1 MSASAALP
9 PNAFIGAADAPTD
22 ASLAAAL
29 GPAKAVWDSLIDSLT
44 ADGLIDTREWKS
56 YSRKTGWAL
65 RLARG
70 KRTVV
75 WLSPCDRRIR
85 VAFILGDKALAAAR
99 ASDLPARVLALFDD
113 APKYPEGTGIHL
125 HLTSA
130 KDLPAI
136 RKLARI
142 KLDN

>member
-1 MSASAALP
+1 MSATAVLP
-9 PNAFIGAADAPTD
+9 PNAFIGAIAAPTD
-22 ASLAAAL
+22 ADLAAAL
-29 GPAKAVWDSLIDSLT
+29 GPVKPVWDALIAAVVAET
-44 ADGLIDTREWKS
+44 GIDVQEWKS
-56 YSRKTGWAL
+56 YSKKAGWSL

-70 KRTVV
+70 KRTIV
-75 WLSPCDRRIR
+75 WLVPCERRIR

-99 ASDLPARVLALFDD
+99 RSDLPARILALFDD
-113 APKYPEGTGIHL
+113 APKYPEGTGIRL
-125 HLTSA
+125 HIASA